1 MSAVRWPT
9 RALQQ
14 EEEEEA
20 VPGAE
25 STLLPPDTKVL
36 QLHARPITE
45 ASYYSLVIPQCCP
58 LGLPVSHQLLIMNAA
73 FLRNVRLTRWV
84 FCFAVEQLWNRPC
97 QATAF
102 GGWSILTSNHS
113 DTHVQAS
120 S

>member
-25 STLLPPDTKVL
+25 STLLPPDIKVL

-45 ASYYSLVIPQCCP
+45 ASYYSLV
-58 LGLPVSHQLLIMNAA
+58 
-73 FLRNVRLTRWV
+73 T
-84 FCFAVEQLWNRPC
+84 
-97 QATAF
+97 TA
-102 GGWSILTSNHS
+102 
-113 DTHVQAS
+113 
-120 S
+120 